1 MHDKDTA
8 LVRAFLEGKK
18 AERKAIAKWLEDK
31 AYFTLSQLIKANAHL
46 SMDEDD
52 RQRSKEREQKNR
64 AD

>member
-1 MHDKDTA
+1 

-18 AERKAIAKWLEDK
+18 AERKAIAKWLESK
-31 AYFTLSQLIKANAHL
+31 AYFTIAQLVKANAHL

-52 RQRSKEREQKNR
+52 KQRSKEREQKNR